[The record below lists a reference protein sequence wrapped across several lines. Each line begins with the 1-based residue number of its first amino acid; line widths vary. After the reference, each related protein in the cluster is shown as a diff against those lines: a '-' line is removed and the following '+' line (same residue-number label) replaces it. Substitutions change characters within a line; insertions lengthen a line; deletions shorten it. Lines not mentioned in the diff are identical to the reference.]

1 MSKPMNA
8 GDTATSGRVRV
19 SRGAAARDRIV
30 HEIRQLLFMFLYLYV
45 LIGLFTLYEH
55 VVLAERH
62 IPYALYGFALVNAL
76 VLAKVMLV
84 ADDLHV
90 GRKFEDRP
98 LIYPVLA
105 KSVLFAI
112 VFLCFRLAE
121 GLLIGLWEGKTF
133 QASLPSIGGGG
144 ITGVLFIGI
153 IMSFALMPFFAFTH
167 ISRLLGPGVL
177 LALIF
182 KHRPRDVVLELKLQ
196 EQARK

>member
-8 GDTATSGRVRV
+8 SGQAISNRVRGGHV
-19 SRGAAARDRIV
+19 AAAWDRIV
-30 HEIRQLLFMFLYLYV
+30 LEIRQLLVMFLYLFV

-62 IPYALYGFALVNAL
+62 ISYAFYGFALVNAL

-105 KSVLFAI
+105 KSVLFAV
-112 VFLCFRLAE
+112 VFLCFRTLE
-121 GLLIGLWEGKTF
+121 DLLVGWWEGKTF
-133 QASLPSIGGGG
+133 GASLPSIGGGG
-144 ITGVLFIGI
+144 ITGILFIGI
-153 IMSFALMPFFAFTH
+153 IMAFALMPFFAFTH

-177 LALIF
+177 RALIF
-182 KHRPRDVVLELKLQ
+182 KHRPRDVILELKLRA
-196 EQARK
+196 QASE